1 MPESETSRIDSG
13 TDSGVDSGF
22 ECVLRAWQ
30 AHEAELLG
38 FLAHHASEADAAQ
51 DLLQEVF
58 VKALRQG
65 RGFCTLDNPRAWLF
79 QVARNALIDAGRLR
93 RPSVELP
100 DDLAAPPAEERAP
113 VDELDACIA
122 RNLPF
127 LGEQD
132 RDIVQRCD
140 LEGQT
145 VRSYAD
151 AAGLS
156 LPAAKARLLRAR
168 KRLRD
173 ALVER
178 CGVRFDP
185 DGSVCCHAGPDGA

>member
-1 MPESETSRIDSG
+1 MSETREP
-13 TDSGVDSGF
+13 GF
-22 ECVLRAWQ
+22 DCVLRAWQ

-38 FLAHHASEADAAQ
+38 FLAHHATDADAAQ

-65 RGFCTLDNPRAWLF
+65 QGFCALDNPRAWLF
-79 QVARNALIDAGRLR
+79 QVARNALVDAGRLR

-100 DDLAAPPAEERAP
+100 EDLPAPPSDERAP
-113 VDELDACIA
+113 VDALDACIA

-127 LGEQD
+127 LGDED
-132 RDIVQRCD
+132 RHIVQRCD
-140 LEGQT
+140 LDGLT
-145 VRSYAD
+145 VRAYAES
-151 AAGLS
+151 AGLS

-178 CGVRFDP
+178 CGVRFES
-185 DGSVCCHAGPDGA
+185 DGSVCCHAGPAER

>member
-1 MPESETSRIDSG
+1 MAGAPDTAFD
-13 TDSGVDSGF
+13 
-22 ECVLRAWQ
+22 CVLRAWQ

-38 FLAHHASEADAAQ
+38 FLRHHASDADAEQ

-65 RGFCTLDNPRAWLF
+65 GGFCALDKPRAWLF
-79 QVARNALIDAGRLR
+79 QVARHALIDAGRLQ
-93 RPSVELP
+93 RPSAELP
-100 DDLAAPPAEERAP
+100 EDLAAPPAEERAP
-113 VDELDACIA
+113 VDALDACIA
-122 RNLPF
+122 RNLPL

-140 LEGQT
+140 LDGQT
-145 VRSYAD
+145 VRGYAD

-185 DGSVCCHAGPDGA
+185 DGSVCCHAGPDCA